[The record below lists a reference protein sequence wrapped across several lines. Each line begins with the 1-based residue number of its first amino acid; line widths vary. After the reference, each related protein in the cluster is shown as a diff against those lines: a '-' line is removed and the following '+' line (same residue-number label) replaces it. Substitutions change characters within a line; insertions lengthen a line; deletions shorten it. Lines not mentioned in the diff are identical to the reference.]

1 MLQLE
6 PSARLALTD
15 VIGHFWM
22 RGEYYDDNQFM
33 QLTQEI
39 MQVMRDE

>member
-22 RGEYYDDNQFM
+22 RGENLDDGRFE
-33 QLTQEI
+33 QLTQEM